1 MDWLCKLFLLEY
13 NVNRIVLFYLYSF
26 EFRLNK
32 SLEKL
37 FYGLKESGLR
47 FEHSDYF
54 VFKYK
59 NKVRDVGI
67 SK

>member
-32 SLEKL
+32 SLDMF
-37 FYGLKESGLR
+37 FYDLKESVSW
-47 FEHSDYF
+47 FEHNDYF

-59 NKVRDVGI
+59 NKVIVVGI